1 MQSLIEAPE
10 ACVSVWILSEL
21 EENSLLP
28 GQVPIYQTFIIIIIF
43 LRPQQW
49 KKEKYIIVSDYL
61 QIQ

>member
-28 GQVPIYQTFIIIIIF
+28 GQVPIYQTFIIIIF